1 MTDQFIADSGSLVY
15 VENLRH
21 TLRGKLRYNFRSR
34 PQIWLTMSFIIAT
47 LVNGADFIVSCD
59 RSYLTMLL
67 KDSPFFITCL
77 LVGRGLRNA
86 ARYVVDKDISYWQ
99 QGQQG
104 TIIITYSTPIS
115 KITLCKG
122 VQFKIIESGL

>member
-21 TLRGKLRYNFRSR
+21 TLRGKLRCNFRSR

-47 LVNGADFIVSCD
+47 LVNGADLILTLSIVSCD

-86 ARYVVDKDISYWQ
+86 ARYVLDKDISY
-99 QGQQG
+99 
-104 TIIITYSTPIS
+104 
-115 KITLCKG
+115 
-122 VQFKIIESGL
+122 